1 MAPFHLKL
9 WLMIYQTKEKR
20 EIIQSFTSSFFFL
33 QSPLHGFG
41 ISISGGNNENKF
53 NDIKRNHFQDEN
65 QSLIVCE
72 VIKNGPAVGKLLY
85 V

>member
-1 MAPFHLKL
+1 MIDNISNKRKKKLFNHLL
-9 WLMIYQTKEKR
+9 LR
-20 EIIQSFTSSFFFL
+20 FFFL

-85 V
+85 VY